1 MPGVK
6 GGWRMAGMDFGAEK
20 KYLAISCLQKSI
32 RRGETELSRA
42 YASRLFDLDRSYL
55 CYRLAVML
63 VEDISFGDLDLVK
76 EYFDT
81 EFSKKNIDGLGGK
94 EYVIGVVAR
103 AAAAPK
109 DKTPWEAVHQNF
121 NFMANGDLG
130 AFGELRRFV
139 APALRLKGAEPA
151 LEWSPG
157 LESEILQAA
166 LDENAGPHAQALAW
180 NLLIGN
186 AGRSFNG
193 WLARSDPDP
202 GRLARSIEAL
212 ADKFGQSWELGGIRA
227 SAEAV
232 GRIAQVGQKWL
243 AEDMFAGFPAV
254 YAHLSRM
261 VCSEPGWKSGKWG
274 LLSKARRPFGNS
286 EMLAGTQWFSPGVDK
301 HCHEGSQALRRFMDC
316 APVKAFCAK
325 AGLAG
330 DLAQEFWGH
339 LLFRLDGGLLQDQ
352 LVYPMAISLYK
363 SGDAGFM
370 EQLNK
375 RLGAGIAWED
385 CKQTFRQAAGHWEA
399 CKLGALQKGFR
410 QAGPRRA

>member
-1 MPGVK
+1 ME
-6 GGWRMAGMDFGAEK
+6 MDFGADK
-20 KYLAISCLQKSI
+20 KFLAISCLQKSI
-32 RRGETELSRA
+32 RRGETELARA
-42 YASRLFDLDRSYL
+42 YASRLFDLERSYL

-63 VEDISFGDLDLVK
+63 IEDVSFGDLELAR

-81 EFSKKNIDGLGGK
+81 EFAKKNIDERGGK
-94 EYVIGVVAR
+94 EYVVGLAAR

-130 AFGELRRFV
+130 AFGELGRFV
-139 APALRLKGAEPA
+139 APEPA
-151 LEWSPG
+151 QKGQAKPLEWSAG
-157 LESEILQAA
+157 LEGEILEAA
-166 LDENAGPHAQALAW
+166 LDEKAGAHAQALAW

-202 GRLARSIEAL
+202 ERLGRSMQAL
-212 ADKFGQSWELGGIRA
+212 ADKYGQSWEFGGMRA
-227 SAEAV
+227 SAQAV
-232 GRIAQVGQKWL
+232 GRIVQVGQKWL

-261 VCSEPGWKSGKWG
+261 VSSEPGWKSGKWA
-274 LLSKARRPFGNS
+274 LLSKARRPFANS
-286 EMLAGTQWFSPGVDK
+286 AVAAGSQWFSPGVDK
-301 HCHEGSQALRRFMDC
+301 HCYEGAQALRRFMEC

-325 AGLAG
+325 AGLSG
-330 DLAQEFWGH
+330 ELAQDFWGH

-363 SGDAGFM
+363 SGDTGFM
-370 EQLNK
+370 EQINK

-385 CKQTFRQAAGHWEA
+385 CKQAFREAAGHWES
-399 CKLGALQKGFR
+399 CKLGALQNGPGR
-410 QAGPRRA
+410 AGPRRG